1 MKNKRTAARPH
12 GRTDVR
18 LLVLVL
24 AILPSS
30 RLAVLQAQQPPLRLT
45 LAEAVRRA
53 TERGEEV
60 RLAQSSVSDAH
71 AQVVQAR
78 ADAMPQVRLGMT
90 YQRTFASPLRSSTT
104 GSSLPPF
111 APDTSLPVDQ
121 RLKYLEDE
129 YPNAVQ
135 RGLSG
140 LFSNSSFGAANTWTG
155 NMTVSQ
161 LLFQGNKVGAG
172 LRGARAF
179 ERGAREQLEETRQ
192 DISYRTRQAYLNALY
207 AERLVA
213 IAEGGKALSEEQLR
227 RVELNQRVGG
237 AADYDLLRAQ
247 VEAANQEPV
256 VIAARNDR
264 DIAMLQLR
272 ALVNVPPETPIELDA
287 TVLASA
293 DTTTEVDW
301 EAIRSLAATR
311 AAIAVA
317 EANVEVRRQVVTY
330 YRGDLWPALRFN
342 LYLGAQAYP
351 SGFTPQTWRKDWNA
365 AMSVSWPIFEG
376 FRTRGQ
382 ISQARAQ
389 LDQAELQLA
398 QQREAVSLEVDR
410 ARAELMRAR
419 ALLTARRQTV
429 IQATR
434 AQHLASVRFANGIA
448 TPLEVSD
455 ARLALQQAQLNEAQ
469 ATRDYLVGMA
479 AMEKALGRPVPIRAV
494 VQRAAMDG
502 RQSTGGAGLNPQ
514 GQR

>member
-1 MKNKRTAARPH
+1 MRPETGDRRPEYRGTVAATALLFLCVGASLRPSA
-12 GRTDVR
+12 
-18 LLVLVL
+18 L
-24 AILPSS
+24 A
-30 RLAVLQAQQPPLRLT
+30 AQQAPLRLSMS
-45 LAEAVRRA
+45 EAVRRA

-60 RLAQSSVSDAH
+60 RLAQSSVTDAH
-71 AQVVQAR
+71 AQVMQAR

-90 YQRTFASPLRSSTT
+90 YQRTFASPLRSSTS
-104 GSSLPPF
+104 GSTLPPF
-111 APDTSLPVDQ
+111 APDSTLPIDQ

-129 YPNAVQ
+129 YPNAVI
-135 RGLSG
+135 RGLGS

-155 NMTVSQ
+155 NVTVSQ

-172 LRGARAF
+172 LRGARAY
-179 ERGAREQLEETRQ
+179 ERGAREQLEETTQ
-192 DISYRTRQAYLNALY
+192 DVIYRTRQAYLNALY

-247 VEAANQEPV
+247 VESANQEPV

-272 ALVNVPPETPIELDA
+272 ALVNVAPDVPLELDA
-287 TVLASA
+287 AILTSA
-293 DTTTEVDW
+293 DTTVDVDW
-301 EAIRSLAATR
+301 EAIRVQAASR

-317 EANVEVRRQVVTY
+317 EANVDARRQAVTY
-330 YRGDLWPALRFN
+330 YRGEMWPALRFN

-351 SGFTPQTWRKDWNA
+351 SGFTPQTWRRDWNA
-365 AMSVSWPIFEG
+365 SMSVSWPIFEG

-382 ISQARAQ
+382 IGQARAQ

-410 ARAELMRAR
+410 ARAELMRSR
-419 ALLTARRQTV
+419 ALLSARRQTV
-429 IQATR
+429 TQATR

-455 ARLALQQAQLNEAQ
+455 ARLALQQAQVNEAQ
-469 ATRDYLVGMA
+469 ATRDYLVGLA
-479 AMEKALGRPVPIRAV
+479 AMERALGRPVPLRPSERRAERQGSGIRDQV
-494 VQRAAMDG
+494 SGETR
-502 RQSTGGAGLNPQ
+502 
-514 GQR
+514 

>member
-1 MKNKRTAARPH
+1 MNKRTDAPTH
-12 GRTDVR
+12 GRTDLR
-18 LLVLVL
+18 FLLLVLAV
-24 AILPSS
+24 LPSC
-30 RLAVLQAQQPPLRLT
+30 RLAVLQAQQQPLRLT
-45 LAEAVRRA
+45 LPEAVRRA

-60 RLAQSSVSDAH
+60 RLAQSTVTDAH
-71 AQVVQAR
+71 SQVVQAR
-78 ADAMPQVRLGMT
+78 ADAMPQVRLGLS
-90 YQRTFASPLRSSTT
+90 YQRTFASPFRSSTS
-104 GSSLPPF
+104 GPSLPPF
-111 APDTSLPVDQ
+111 APDTTLPVDQ
-121 RLKYLEDE
+121 RVKYLEDE
-129 YPNAVQ
+129 YPNSVQ
-135 RGLSG
+135 RGIGG
-140 LFSNSSFGAANTWTG
+140 LFANSSFGAENTWTG

-192 DISYRTRQAYLNALY
+192 DIIYRTRQAYLNALY

-213 IAEGGKALSEEQLR
+213 IAEGGKVLSEEQLR

-272 ALVNVPPETPIELDA
+272 SLVNVPLETAIELDRG
-287 TVLASA
+287 VLAFA
-293 DTTTEVDW
+293 DTMEVDW
-301 EAIRSLAATR
+301 EAIGSLAATR

-317 EANVEVRRQVVTY
+317 EANVEVRRQAVTY
-330 YRGDLWPALRFN
+330 FRGEMWPALRAN

-351 SGFTPQTWRKDWNA
+351 NGFTPQTWRNDWNA
-365 AMSVSWPIFEG
+365 SMTVSWPIFEG

-382 ISQARAQ
+382 ISQARAR
-389 LDQAELQLA
+389 LDQAELQLS

-410 ARAELMRAR
+410 ARAELLRAR
-419 ALLTARRQTV
+419 ALYSARRQTV
-429 IQATR
+429 AQATR
-434 AQHLASVRFANGIA
+434 AQYLASVRFANGIS

-455 ARLALQQAQLNEAQ
+455 SRLALQQAQVNEAQ

-479 AMEKALGRPVPIRAV
+479 AMEKALGRPVPV
-494 VQRAAMDG
+494 RAAE
-502 RQSTGGAGLNPQ
+502 RRAQ
-514 GQR
+514 GSGVKDQRSGETR